1 MNVLKLLFIIIEEN
15 KMRLRFDS
23 YTKNARKAA
32 DVFVKLAEEGVT
44 DLNLYSNDYNSV
56 VFNLTGS
63 IEANV
68 AEYLSELLDIDWED
82 DISEL

>member
-1 MNVLKLLFIIIEEN
+1 MNVLKLLLIIIEEN

-23 YTKNARKAA
+23 YTKNAHKAA
-32 DVFVKLAEEGVT
+32 EVFVKLVEEGVT
-44 DLNLYSNDYNSV
+44 DLNLYSNDYNSD

-63 IEANV
+63 VEANV
-68 AEYLSELLDIDWED
+68 VEYLSELLDSNWKE